1 MKQTHKRALYMCMT
15 LLWVFVIFSFSL
27 QNGEESG
34 QLSGGI
40 VSWVVETF
48 SLTRF
53 MEIDT
58 IHFLIRKMAHF
69 TEYFILGTFVLLTLL
84 QTKFSKKGLIG
95 ILFCMMIASCDETIQ
110 LFVGGRA
117 GQLKDVLLDS
127 TGSLCGILFLFLCRF
142 IFYEIVPNW
151 HFARSKK
158 LPTSRM

>member
-1 MKQTHKRALYMCMT
+1 MKQTHKRTLYMCVT

-53 MEIDT
+53 MELDT

-69 TEYFILGTFVLLTLL
+69 TEYFILGMFTVLTLL
-84 QTKFSKKGLIG
+84 QTQFSKKCMIG
-95 ILFCMMIASCDETIQ
+95 TLFCVIIASFDETIQ

-127 TGSLCGILFLFLCRF
+127 TGALCGILFLFLCRF
-142 IFYEIVPNW
+142 ILYDIIPNW
-151 HFARSKK
+151 YLAKSK
-158 LPTSRM
+158 SY